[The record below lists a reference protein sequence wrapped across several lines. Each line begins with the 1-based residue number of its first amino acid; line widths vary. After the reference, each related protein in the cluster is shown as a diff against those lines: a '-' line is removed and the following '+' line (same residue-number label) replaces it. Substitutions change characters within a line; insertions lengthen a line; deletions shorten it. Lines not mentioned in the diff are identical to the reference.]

1 MKTRINAILLV
12 GLLAL
17 FSSCDH
23 DTIHAHGEVTSVY
36 HDIEGYTG
44 LRVSDAFQVYVHF
57 SELDQGIR
65 IAANDNLH
73 DKIVVEK
80 DGDEL
85 VIRLKSHT
93 SIQGKAVMNAYITT
107 PSLSTFRLG
116 GASRLTLDDQWEVQ
130 DGKIGVSGAS
140 DFKGEVIAD
149 RLEVDLDGASSIDV
163 SGSISFLDAEL
174 SGSSDLLDFGLDIS
188 NLDIDLSGASTAFLS
203 VEETIRVKA
212 SGASTL
218 NYKGNAAILKSELS
232 GSSHVTKKD

>member
-1 MKTRINAILLV
+1 MKTRISALLLI
-12 GLLAL
+12 GLLTF
-17 FSSCDH
+17 FSSCDY

-36 HDIEGYTG
+36 HDIEGYTR
-44 LRVSDAFQVYVHF
+44 LRISDAFQVYVHF
-57 SELDQGIR
+57 SEVEEEIR

-73 DKIVVEK
+73 EKIVVEK

-93 SIQGKAVMNAYITT
+93 SIKGKAVMNAYITT
-107 PSLSTFRLG
+107 TNLSAFRLG
-116 GASRLTLDDQWEVQ
+116 GASRLTLENVWDVQ

-140 DFKGEVIAD
+140 DFKGEVVAD
-149 RLEVDLDGASSIDV
+149 RLEMDLDGASSIDV
-163 SGSISFLDAEL
+163 TGSISFLDAEL

-218 NYKGNAAILKSELS
+218 NYKGDATILKSELS